1 MTSFDDFRS
10 KISKEK
16 VVEDK
21 IAANFIFS
29 GNLATVISV
38 NNVNISAALSYVNN
52 VETRDGVYTYTY
64 SDTTLNI
71 GDIFEWRNEHY
82 LIADQDKMVKNVYY
96 NKYLAFECNFSYE
109 NS

>member
-1 MTSFDDFRS
+1 MSNYDKFRT
-10 KISKEK
+10 KISTDK

-29 GNLATVISV
+29 SNLATVISV
-38 NNVNISAALSYVNN
+38 NNVNISAALAYVNN
-52 VETRDGVYTYTY
+52 VEERDRVYTYTH
-64 SDTTLNI
+64 TPITLNI
-71 GDIFEWRNEHY
+71 GEIFEWRGEHY
-82 LIADQDKMVKNVYY
+82 LVADHDKMVKNTYY

>member
-1 MTSFDDFRS
+1 MDYSKFRAKVS
-10 KISKEK
+10 QDK

-38 NNVNISAALSYVNN
+38 NNVNISAALAYVNN
-52 VETRDGVYTYTY
+52 VEERDRVYTYTHTP
-64 SDTTLNI
+64 DTLNI
-71 GDIFEWRNEHY
+71 GDIFTWRDEHY
-82 LIADQDKMVKNVYY
+82 LIADHDKMVKNTYY